1 MSEQQG
7 KYITNR
13 QPAVL
18 IEPSHNVA
26 AINESGLTE
35 YRVWGWVKMSVEF
48 LPHIKRLRGAKLA
61 VLDVIM
67 LTIDE
72 SGKSSLTI
80 KQICELTDY
89 SHTEVISSLKELAEG
104 GYLSI
109 DKSGRRNVYEPAFA
123 ARGSANP
130 IGKETLVKKLES
142 TPVYQS
148 DENRYTGVDSNES
161 SPAIE
166 KSHFPIK
173 RIKRVNIKRDDEVEN
188 AFTVYE
194 QNIGILTKIVS
205 KELGEL
211 IDEYTDKWVQDA
223 IAEAVKSNARN
234 LRYVKAIL
242 KNWKEKGRGARRA
255 DKSAASAVNAKGD
268 GFYA

>member
-109 DKSGRRNVYEPAFA
+109 DKSGRRNVYESAFA

-161 SPAIE
+161 SLAIE
-166 KSHFPIK
+166 KSHPSIK
-173 RIKRVNIKRDDEVEN
+173 SIKRVNNKREDED
-188 AFTVYE
+188 AFSVYE
-194 QNIGILTKIVS
+194 NNIGLLTPIVS
-205 KELGEL
+205 QKIGDM
-211 IDEYTDKWVQDA
+211 IDEYTDAWVCDA
-223 IAEAVKSNARN
+223 IAESVLRDARN
-234 LRYVKAIL
+234 LAYVKAIL
-242 KNWKEKGRGARRA
+242 RNWKEKGRGAKKTGVQFVA
-255 DKSAASAVNAKGD
+255 PAVDNGD
-268 GFYA
+268 GIYV